1 MKGKLRKRLAVF
13 LSVSML
19 AGTAPVYGADISM
32 ESDFSSEMIETEP
45 LPDDQEE
52 TEITEAPETN
62 DIEISEETGRDET
75 DDAEFSQEEFT
86 DDQEKSGT
94 DDSIDEDFADIEFED
109 ALSAGQSDT
118 KEYLKD
124 LSVYSGY
131 GVKDPL
137 EISRR
142 EDLDEIYGGKTYTA
156 EIGSSYNSTGFY
168 VTADL
173 GADAPKGSTIRLSA
187 CDLDGKTAESEI
199 IATGYTDGKR
209 YSFPNIF
216 TKDNGKRAVYTVTAG
231 TAEDCQIYKI
241 VVLRRLDLSWIGCFL
256 PSDTDMAKN
265 LISEFDSAG
274 ITRDYKV
281 TVGENTD
288 TVKVSAKAF
297 NNRWYGLM
305 VNGQTVSDSRVV
317 EIPLTDSE
325 TEITFQMKEDG
336 TYQDP
341 AYQNLPYTST
351 GTYKITVHKKAKL
364 SITFVTEPADAVVS
378 VYDSRGERVEPSKD
392 AFVYD
397 SLYYGDEYTWNVSRH
412 GYISRRE
419 KFTVGEETEIQ
430 VKLEQQTDVQ
440 PEITDNDWSSYR
452 NSETN
457 NGITDTATP
466 TGRDTT
472 VQKWSMRLDAKGW
485 DASLTP
491 PLILGGYLY
500 VASGQFI
507 YKIDKNTG
515 DIVQTSEQMHGNM
528 QYAMIPLAYAEGML
542 FAQIGGGQIQALSAT
557 SLKSL
562 WISESLGGQTL
573 SPITYKDGYIYTGT
587 WTSDTTAGSYFCLSV
602 TDEDPSKGDE
612 VKYCT
617 WKYNHKG
624 GFYWT
629 GAYASENYLVFG
641 SDDGA
646 GDAYTS
652 ILYSVNTHTGQLI
665 DKRTDMIGDIRSTI
679 VYNNGY
685 VYFTT
690 KGGYLYRVAMN
701 ADGSFGAVSGYNL
714 GGAATSTPVVYKGRI
729 YVGVCGNGGQ
739 YNADGGHHFD
749 VLTESAAGLS
759 LAYEV
764 SIPGYPQAAPLL
776 STAYEGKDFNGD
788 GKADGR
794 VYLYFTYN
802 AKPGGVYMLTDEPGQ
817 TSGKPEEL
825 FRPVLEQQEYCI
837 SPICV
842 DRDGTLYYKNDS
854 CYLMALETNG
864 AYLDSVEAEADN
876 GRVSWGKAFQRSE
889 KEHTLRVAENAAKV
903 TLTFKAPAGCSMTVN
918 GKASN
923 GTYVADVRSGQADVM
938 VKITLNGKNR
948 DYVFHLVS
956 GLGNSS
962 LANLVVSTSNTF
974 TDTIKYLTLS
984 PEFTST
990 KTSYTVSYPASKA
1003 ENREKFL
1010 RLYLEP
1016 SDENA
1021 SVIVQKVKGVEKVSM
1036 PVTANGK
1043 TKRVNVY
1050 WESDAD
1056 EAQVKIT
1063 VAAAGSGK
1071 TDYFLTIQRKETV
1084 STPTPTPRP
1093 TAVPEVF
1100 GPWKTISAATVFSPA
1115 VQMRTSNKGRK
1126 EKRTVG
1132 KKLTPTIRVTA
1143 SGITLKVKQSTS
1155 KIKVSGL
1162 ARGDSVKSWTSSNK
1176 KIVSVNSRG
1185 IIKGLKAG
1193 RAKVTITLA
1202 SGRKQVI
1209 SVTVQKTTVRTARIT
1224 GLKSGIT
1231 VARNKK
1237 FILKPVL
1244 TPITSQERVTY
1255 TSSNRKIAVV
1265 SSNGVI
1271 IGKKKGTAYI
1281 TVTSGRIRKKIKV
1294 VVK

>member
-1 MKGKLRKRLAVF
+1 MKGRLGKWLAVL

-32 ESDFSSEMIETEP
+32 ESDFSSGAAETEAQ
-45 LPDDQEE
+45 PDVQEG
-52 TEITEAPETN
+52 TEITEEPGDSDVEITEEPET
-62 DIEISEETGRDET
+62 EQPE
-75 DDAEFSQEEFT
+75 DAEFSKGEFNGEDQEELVM
-86 DDQEKSGT
+86 DGSD
-94 DDSIDEDFADIEFED
+94 DEDSAELTFED
-109 ALSAGQSDT
+109 APFAGENST

-142 EDLDEIYGGKTYTA
+142 EDLDETYGGKTYTV

-173 GADAPKGSTIRLSA
+173 GADAPEGSTIRLSA
-187 CDLDGKTAESEI
+187 CDLDGKTVESEI

-209 YSFPNIF
+209 YNFSNVF

-231 TAEDCQIYKI
+231 TATDSQTYKI
-241 VVLRRLDLSWIGCFL
+241 VVLRRLDLSMIGCYL

-274 ITRDYKV
+274 ITRDYDV
-281 TVGENTD
+281 TVGENTES
-288 TVKVSAKAF
+288 VKVSAKAF
-297 NNRWYGLM
+297 NDKWYGLT
-305 VNGQTVSDSRVV
+305 VNGQAVSGSNAI
-317 EIPLTDSE
+317 EIPLDGSE
-325 TEITFQMKEDG
+325 TRITFQMNEDG

-341 AYQNLPYTST
+341 AYQDITYTST
-351 GTYKITVHKKAKL
+351 GTYTITVHKKAKS
-364 SITFVTEPADAVVS
+364 SIAFVTDPSDAVVS
-378 VYDSRGERVEPSKD
+378 VYDSKGERVEPSKD
-392 AFVYD
+392 ASVYD

-430 VKLEQQTDVQ
+430 VKLEQQTATQ

-457 NGITDTATP
+457 NGITNTSTP
-466 TGRDTT
+466 ASKDTT
-472 VQKWSMRLDAKGW
+472 VQKWSLHLDAKGW
-485 DASLTP
+485 DAALTP

-587 WTSDTTAGSYFCLSV
+587 WTSDTTPGSYFCLSV

-612 VKYCT
+612 IKYCT

-701 ADGSFGAVSGYNL
+701 ADGTFGAVASYNL

-749 VLTESAAGLS
+749 VLTESASGLS
-759 LAYEV
+759 LAYKV

-776 STAYEGKDFNGD
+776 STAYENQDFNGD

-802 AKPGGVYMLTDEPGQ
+802 AKPGGIYMLTDEPGQ
-817 TSGKPEEL
+817 TSGKPKEL
-825 FRPVLEQQEYCI
+825 FRPVLAQQEYCI

-842 DRDGTLYYKNDS
+842 DRDGILYYKNDS

-864 AYLDSVEAEADN
+864 AYLDSVSAEADT
-876 GRVSWGKAFQRSE
+876 GRVSWEKAFQRSE
-889 KEHTLRVAENAAKV
+889 KEHTLRVAENATKV
-903 TLTFKAPAGCSMTVN
+903 TLTFKAPAGCTLTVN

-923 GTYVADVRSGQADVM
+923 GTYVADVRSGQADVT
-938 VKITLNGKNR
+938 VKTTLNGKSR
-948 DYVFHLVS
+948 DYIFHLTS

-974 TDTIKYLTLS
+974 TDTSKYLTLS
-984 PEFTST
+984 PVFDST
-990 KTSYTVSYPASKA
+990 KTSYTVSYLADKE
-1003 ENREKFL
+1003 ENKEKFL
-1010 RLYLEP
+1010 RLYVEP
-1016 SDENA
+1016 SDGDA
-1021 SVIVQKVKGVEKVSM
+1021 TVTVQKVKGVEKVSM
-1036 PVTANGK
+1036 PVVANGK

-1050 WESDAD
+1050 WETDAG

-1063 VAAAGSGK
+1063 VTAAGSGK
-1071 TDYFLTIQRKETV
+1071 TDYLLTIQRKENV
-1084 STPTPTPRP
+1084 PTPTPTE
-1093 TAVPEVF
+1093 VPEVF

-1132 KKLTPTIRVTA
+1132 KKLTPTIKVTA
-1143 SGITLKVKQSTS
+1143 TRIKLKVKQSTS
-1155 KIKVSGL
+1155 KIKVSRL
-1162 ARGDSVKSWTSSNK
+1162 AKGDSVKSWTSSNK
-1176 KIVSVNSRG
+1176 KIVSVNRKG
-1185 IIKGLKAG
+1185 TMKGLKAG
-1193 RAKVTITLA
+1193 KAKVTITLA
-1202 SGRKQVI
+1202 SGKKQVI
-1209 SVTVQKTTVRTARIT
+1209 SITVQKTTVRTTKIT
-1224 GLKSGIT
+1224 GLKSRVT

-1237 FILKPVL
+1237 LALKPVIS
-1244 TPITSQERVTY
+1244 PITSQEKVTY
-1255 TSSNRKIAVV
+1255 SSSNKKIVTV
-1265 SSNGVI
+1265 NSKGVI
-1271 IGKKKGTAYI
+1271 TGKKKGTAYI
-1281 TVTSGRIRKKIKV
+1281 TVKSGKIRKKVKV
-1294 VVK
+1294 VVKQK